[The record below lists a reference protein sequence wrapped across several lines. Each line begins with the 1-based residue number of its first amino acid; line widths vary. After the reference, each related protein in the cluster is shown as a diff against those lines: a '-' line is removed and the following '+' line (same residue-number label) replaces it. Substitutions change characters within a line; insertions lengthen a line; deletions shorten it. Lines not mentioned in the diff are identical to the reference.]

1 MVMKMAK
8 AMAGV
13 MGALMLVVM
22 SSGGHAQDRKIILRV
37 ADHLPANHFMVEPMA
52 KYWMAAVTKGS
63 GGAVEFEY
71 YSAEQLGKAKDML
84 SLALSGV
91 TGG

>member
-1 MVMKMAK
+1 MQRCAKTIGVVLVLGLTLLAGMA
-8 AMAGV
+8 
-13 MGALMLVVM
+13 
-22 SSGGHAQDRKIILRV
+22 SSQDKKIVLRV
-37 ADHLPANHFMVEPMA
+37 ADHLPPNHFVMDPMV
-52 KYWMAAVTKGS
+52 KYWMNAVIKGA

-71 YSAEQLGKAKDML
+71 YPAEQLGKAKDML